1 MKRKYGPLYK
11 DDTSMNYYP
20 PELMDKKASKGM
32 TLQSGMWALG
42 VILYF
47 MATYRFPF
55 DANSE

>member
-1 MKRKYGPLYK
+1 
-11 DDTSMNYYP
+11 MNYYP
-20 PELMDKKASKGM
+20 PELMDNKASKGM
-32 TLQSGMWALG
+32 TLHSDMWALG